1 MANNDNNDLV
11 LFLIMAIFAI
21 IFAAGFTLLNPDFMR
36 YEVALNAATGKPCY
50 IKDYKTGE
58 ELPVTDELLEKADG
72 SFYCDP
78 SLCE

>member
-1 MANNDNNDLV
+1 MNNNDSILMIIM
-11 LFLIMAIFAI
+11 FLAAI
-21 IFAAGFTLLNPDFMR
+21 IFVAIFHLVNPDFMR
-36 YEVALNAATGKPCY
+36 YEAAINPDTGKPCF

-58 ELPVTDELLEKADG
+58 ELPVSEELMKKIDG

>member
-1 MANNDNNDLV
+1 MNNNDSIL
-11 LFLIMAIFAI
+11 MAIMFTIALI
-21 IFAAGFTLLNPDFMR
+21 VGCLLAACSDFGR
-36 YEVALNAATGKPCY
+36 YEVALNGVTGKPCY

-58 ELPVTDELLEKADG
+58 ELPVTKALLEKVDG